1 MCRQSVFAATI
12 RKTWLGKRAADRLVL
27 IVQPSQN
34 LRLDPSVFCPAF
46 SGKRLRRWALCVL
59 SASTWVLGANAG
71 VQLTRLPDRVRVE
84 VDGQLFTEYRFGPD
98 APKPFF
104 HPILSS
110 DGTSLTRA
118 FPMQSVPGEEQDHPH
133 HRSLWFAHG
142 SVNKVDFW
150 LEKPGVTGRIEHGGL
165 LEVTQVSPELGRF
178 RARNRWVTPAGAT
191 LLTDETTVEIR
202 SVHQGRLLDFAIT
215 LHASEGMPVVFGDTK
230 EGTMA
235 LRVAQWMTLPHRFQG
250 KDVPG
255 QGQMVNREGGAGA
268 GIWDFAPPGWTTLP
282 PGREKSTEWPSLIIQ
297 QIPVIPHGGTHAITD
312 SLRPI
317 RLENMTLRNS
327 RTSPRQVTGH
337 CRRGA
342 RRRFGTAFTSMKATP
357 AFPGWRSSI
366 SVFRPSSPD
375 PAPPWASETAGVG
388 NDGHAAIPHSMKR
401 GFVLGRAL
409 VA

>member
-202 SVHQGRLLDFAIT
+202 SVHRGRLLDFAIT
-215 LHASEGMPVVFGDTK
+215 LHASEGMPIVFGDTK

-235 LRVAQWMTLPHRFQG
+235 IRVAQWMTLPHRFQG

-268 GIWDFAPPGWTTLP
+268 GIWGLRSAWMDYFAPREGKIYGVAIFDHPTNPRHPTWWHARDYGLFAANPFGKHDFEKLKDQPQAGDWTLP
-282 PGREKSTEWPSLIIQ
+282 AGS
-297 QIPVIPHGGTHAITD
+297 
-312 SLRPI
+312 
-317 RLENMTLRNS
+317 
-327 RTSPRQVTGH
+327 
-337 CRRGA
+337 
-342 RRRFGTAFTSMKATP
+342 KAT
-357 AFPGWRSSI
+357 
-366 SVFRPSSPD
+366 FRYRFYIHEGD
-375 PAPPWASETAGVG
+375 TRVAGVEEQYQ
-388 NDGHAAIPHSMKR
+388 R
-401 GFVLGRAL
+401 FQAL
-409 VA
+409 KP